1 MIYLPEN
8 GITSFCRCIRLL
20 RNNRLIVFIHPLKKN
35 LDSFL
40 NSLPN
45 FMKTYMSLI
54 SLMIFYSILGL
65 HLLKGFDEN
74 RCRFNEFPV
83 NKMWPA
89 DESIR
94 NLCGEWEC
102 PSEFDFLCDFNF

>member
-1 MIYLPEN
+1 M
-8 GITSFCRCIRLL
+8 
-20 RNNRLIVFIHPLKKN
+20 
-35 LDSFL
+35 DSFL

-83 NKMWPA
+83 NNTWPA
-89 DESIR
+89 DESIK

-102 PSEFDFLCDFNF
+102 PSELNFLEDFLFLNFKF